1 MSNTCVLCVVR
12 MWFLCSG
19 LSLTF
24 PRLQEARLAL
34 LMELLQQ
41 REESQEETKVQRL
54 DLKYSQ
60 LQADKQARLQKI
72 HNNYVLCA
80 S

>member
-1 MSNTCVLCVVR
+1 MYAVCGKDVVPLLR
-12 MWFLCSG
+12 G
-19 LSLTF
+19 LSLAF

-34 LMELLQQ
+34 LMELLRQ
-41 REESQEETKVQRL
+41 REESQGETKVQRL

-72 HNNYVLCA
+72 HNHYILCA